1 MKHIGR
7 VLTLIALALL
17 GIGALPAAAQ
27 ESILYSFGGVS
38 SDPSEPNAG
47 LILDAKGN
55 LYGTSQYGG
64 VNGNGAVFELSP
76 KEGGGWTETVLWSF
90 NQGTEGGQPLGSLV
104 FDKDGNLY
112 GTLEYGGLNGGGSVF
127 ELSPGAGE
135 VWTLKLLYSFDQ
147 SNGNGESG
155 PANPYAN
162 LIFDSDGNL
171 YGTTDAGGLDSW
183 GTVFELSPSTGGEW
197 TLNVLHT
204 FYTGPNASNDGQF
217 PHDGLIFDSEGNL
230 YGTTSGGGANGSVYG
245 TVFELSPAGGG
256 NWTEKVL
263 WSFNTPSNGD
273 ATHPA
278 AGLVFDA
285 QGNLYGTG
293 SQGGNTGNLG
303 AVFELSPGTGGAWT
317 EKVLWNFTGGPSD
330 GASPYSTLVLDA
342 QGNLY
347 GTTSYGGADGYAFN
361 NGYPAYAG
369 TVFELSP
376 TNGAWTETILHNFGA
391 PSTDGLF
398 PYDGLVADAD
408 GNLYGTTYQGGAY
421 DASRYTNDGTVFE
434 LAAAALPT
442 FSPDPGTYFAP
453 QKVTISST
461 TTNAVIYYTT
471 DGTTPTTASTK
482 YTSPI
487 EVSASETIKA
497 FAAAAGN
504 PNGAVVTA
512 AYTIL
517 PPPVAPTVSVT
528 PSASGIT
535 TVQALTVTVA
545 VTGPSGDPTPTGSVT
560 LTSGTYTSAAVKL
573 SSGSAT
579 ILIPAGSLGAG
590 AGSVG
595 FGTDTLTVSYIP
607 DSASSLD
614 YLDATGTGS
623 VTVTK
628 LFPTVALTLS
638 ASSIT
643 TEQALTVTVKVSGG
657 AGNPTPTGSVV
668 LDCCLQS
675 AVKPRSG
682 RAAIAA
688 NSATPPSFSYTSATV
703 TLVDGSATITIPANS
718 LPAGSDPL
726 SVYYA
731 PDSASSQI
739 YSEWAGYS
747 SVTVTKVTPTVG
759 LTLSAKSVTTRQPL
773 TVTVAVNGGS
783 GSTTPTGSVI
793 LTGGSYTSAAITL
806 SNGSAAITV
815 PAGSLAVGSDP
826 LTVTYTPDSISSPSY
841 NAATGTGSVTV
852 SKVTPTVALT
862 LSATSITAKQ
872 ALTVTVAVNGGTGN
886 PAPTGSV
893 TLASGAYTSA
903 AVTLSSGSATIS
915 IPAGTLPLGSD
926 TLLVSYTPDSAS
938 SPSYSSATGTASET
952 VTNLIIPSI
961 AVTASAKSI
970 TTKQALTVT
979 VAVNG
984 GSGNATPTGS
994 VTLTSGAYT
1003 SAAATLASGS
1013 ATISIPI
1020 GSLAVGS
1027 DTLTVSYTPDSAS
1040 SSVYST
1046 ASGSS
1051 SVTVTTP
1058 IAPAVTVTPSASVI
1072 STVQGLTVTVAVN
1085 GGSGNATPT
1094 GSVTLTSGA
1103 YTSAAATLA
1112 SSGATI
1118 SIPAGSLAVGSDT
1131 LSVSYTPD
1139 SASSPIYLS
1148 AAGTASETVNKAT
1161 PTLTVTPSAN
1171 TVTVAQALTVTVA
1184 VGGGSGNAT
1193 PTGSVQLSGGGF
1205 TSATATLSSGSA
1217 TFIIPAN
1224 SLSVG
1229 TDTLTVSYSGDSVYA
1244 ASSGTASEK
1253 VTSLLVPTVKA
1264 TAALASIDTADTL
1277 SVTATVTGP
1286 GATPTG
1292 TVKLSGGGYTS
1303 ASQTLSGGSVTFTI
1317 PANSLTVGA
1326 DTLTVSYSGDTNYT
1340 TGSGTASVT
1349 VTPAPLTPTVTVTP
1363 ATATVDSGSTL
1374 SVTAAVT
1381 GSGVT
1386 PTGSVTLSGG
1396 GYTSASQTLSSG
1408 SATFAIPANSL
1419 SAGTDTLTVTY
1430 SGDSVYAAGSG
1441 TAAVTVTQSV
1451 FTLAASTPA
1460 AVSPGTVAT
1469 STLTVSS
1476 STGYAGSVSLAC
1488 TLTSSPTGA
1497 TDLPT
1502 CSSGSS
1508 GVTLSGATTSG
1519 TATITVSSTAAP
1531 AATAYRDA
1539 GGPGRGWASAGGAV
1553 LAFILFLGIPARKRN
1568 WRSMLGALI
1577 LIAALGSLTACGGHS
1592 KSSANTG
1599 TTAGTYTF
1607 TVTAT
1612 GSPSVSP
1619 TPTTTFTVTIN

>member
-17 GIGALPAAAQ
+17 GIGALPSAAQ
-27 ESILYSFGGVS
+27 ESILYSFAGGPTDGS
-38 SDPSEPNAG
+38 RPEAG
-47 LILDAKGN
+47 LIFDAQGN
-55 LYGTSQYGG
+55 LYGTTTQGG
-64 VNGNGAVFELSP
+64 AYGNGAVFELSP
-76 KEGGGWTETVLWSF
+76 KEGGGWTKTVLRSF
-90 NQGTEGGQPLGSLV
+90 NQGTDGSSLLGSLV

-112 GTLEYGGLNGGGSVF
+112 GTASYGGLNGGGTVF
-127 ELSPGAGE
+127 ELSPGAGG
-135 VWTLKLLYSFDQ
+135 VWIFKVLYSFGPG
-147 SNGNGESG
+147 NGNGESG
-155 PANPYAN
+155 PSYPEAN
-162 LIFDSDGNL
+162 LILDSDGNL
-171 YGTTDAGGLDSW
+171 YGTSESGGHDNF

-217 PHDGLIFDSEGNL
+217 PYGGLIFDAEGNL
-230 YGTTSGGGANGSVYG
+230 YGTTSGGGANGSLNG

-256 NWTEKVL
+256 SWTEKVL

-278 AGLVFDA
+278 AALVFDA
-285 QGNLYGTG
+285 KGNLYGTG
-293 SQGGNTGNLG
+293 SQGGNTGTNDG
-303 AVFELSPGTGGAWT
+303 AVFELSPGADGAWT
-317 EKVLWNFTGGPSD
+317 EKVLWNFAGGPSD
-330 GASPYSTLVLDA
+330 GSQPWDTLILDA

-347 GTTSYGGADGYAFN
+347 GTTIHGGPNGYAVQ
-361 NGYPAYAG
+361 GCYCGG

-376 TNGAWTETILHNFGA
+376 ATGGAWKENILYSFEATGTAGFN
-391 PSTDGLF
+391 PW
-398 PYDGLVADAD
+398 DGLVADAA
-408 GNLYGTTYQGGAY
+408 GNLYGTTGDNASNFYQ
-421 DASRYTNDGTVFE
+421 NGTVFE

-595 FGTDTLTVSYIP
+595 FGTDTLTVGYIP

-668 LDCCLQS
+668 LDCCLES
-675 AVKPRSG
+675 AVKPHSG

-688 NSATPPSFSYTSATV
+688 DSAIPPSLSYTSATV
-703 TLVDGSATITIPANS
+703 TLVDGSATITIPASS

-739 YSEWAGYS
+739 YAEWAGYS
-747 SVTVTKVTPTVG
+747 SVTVTKVTPTVE
-759 LTLSAKSVTTRQPL
+759 LTLSASAITTKQAI
-773 TVTVAVNGGS
+773 TVAVAVNGGS
-783 GSTTPTGSVI
+783 GNPAPAGSVT
-793 LTGGSYTSAAITL
+793 LASGTYTSAAATL
-806 SNGSAAITV
+806 ASGSATISI
-815 PAGSLAVGSDP
+815 PAGSLAVGSDT
-826 LTVTYTPDSISSPSY
+826 LTVSYAPNSVSSSSY
-841 NAATGTGSVTV
+841 NAATGTGSVKV
-852 SKVTPTVALT
+852 AKVTPTVTVTA
-862 LSATSITAKQ
+862 SAKTITAKQ
-872 ALTVTVAVNGGTGN
+872 ALTVTVAVNGGSGN

-893 TLASGAYTSA
+893 ILSSGAYTSA
-903 AVTLSSGSATIS
+903 AATLASGSATIS
-915 IPAGTLPLGSD
+915 IPAGTLSLGSD
-926 TLLVSYTPDSAS
+926 TLSVSYTPDSSS
-938 SPSYSSATGTASET
+938 SPSYNSAMGTASET
-952 VTNLIIPSI
+952 VTNLLIPSI
-961 AVTASAKSI
+961 SVTASAKSI

-994 VTLTSGAYT
+994 VTLTRGAYT
-1003 SAAATLASGS
+1003 SASATLASGS
-1013 ATISIPI
+1013 STISIPI

-1027 DTLTVSYTPDSAS
+1027 DMLTVSYTPDSTS
-1040 SSVYST
+1040 SSIYST
-1046 ASGSS
+1046 ASGTS

-1058 IAPAVTVTPSASVI
+1058 IAPAVTVTPSASGI
-1072 STVQGLTVTVAVN
+1072 STVQALTVTVAVN
-1085 GGSGNATPT
+1085 GGSSNPAPT

-1103 YTSAAATLA
+1103 YTSASATLA
-1112 SSGATI
+1112 SGGATI

-1184 VGGGSGNAT
+1184 VSGGSGNA
-1193 PTGSVQLSGGGF
+1193 
-1205 TSATATLSSGSA
+1205 A
-1217 TFIIPAN
+1217 
-1224 SLSVG
+1224 
-1229 TDTLTVSYSGDSVYA
+1229 
-1244 ASSGTASEK
+1244 
-1253 VTSLLVPTVKA
+1253 
-1264 TAALASIDTADTL
+1264 
-1277 SVTATVTGP
+1277 
-1286 GATPTG
+1286 PTG

-1303 ASQTLSGGSVTFTI
+1303 ASQTLSGGSYTFTI

-1326 DTLTVSYSGDTNYT
+1326 DTLTISYSGDINYT
-1340 TGSGTASVT
+1340 TSSGTASVT
-1349 VTPAPLTPTVTVTP
+1349 VTPVPLTPTVTVTS
-1363 ATATVDSGSTL
+1363 AAATVDSGSSL
-1374 SVTAAVT
+1374 NVTAAVA

-1408 SATFAIPANSL
+1408 SSTFTIPANSL
-1419 SAGTDTLTVTY
+1419 SAGTDTLTIAY
-1430 SGDSVYAAGSG
+1430 SGDSVYASGSG
-1441 TAAVTVTQSV
+1441 TASVTVTQSV

-1460 AVSPGTVAT
+1460 AVSPGTAAT
-1469 STLTVSS
+1469 STVTVSS
-1476 STGYAGSVSLAC
+1476 STGYAGSVSVTCA
-1488 TLTSSPTGA
+1488 LTSSPTGA

-1502 CSSGSS
+1502 CSSGPA
-1508 GVTLSGATTSG
+1508 VTLGGATTSD
-1519 TATITVSSTAAP
+1519 TATVTVSSTAAP
-1531 AATAYRDA
+1531 AATALRDA
-1539 GGPGRGWASAGGAV
+1539 NGPGRGWASAGGAV
-1553 LAFILFLGIPARKRN
+1553 LSFLLFLGIPARKRN

-1612 GSPSVSP
+1612 SSPSVSP
-1619 TPTTTFTVTIN
+1619 TPTTTFTVTVN